1 MTDVSVTLRPPC
13 SCLSVLVS
21 LRRAQTWRLN
31 AKLCKSGRHTSLNN
45 ARMKNN
51 RNLILGEDV
60 YIAIIYHIPDRFL
73 PLLPW
78 VQRFFSRWGRQTLL
92 AGGERE
98 DLMPLFIDFTDLQIW
113 SHDWCLMK
121 TENSFCPALL
131 WNEEKQTS
139 FSTTVKSCNI

>member
-1 MTDVSVTLRPPC
+1 
-13 SCLSVLVS
+13 
-21 LRRAQTWRLN
+21 
-31 AKLCKSGRHTSLNN
+31 
-45 ARMKNN
+45 MKNN

-98 DLMPLFIDFTDLQIW
+98 DLMPLFIDFTDLQI
-113 SHDWCLMK
+113 
-121 TENSFCPALL
+121 
-131 WNEEKQTS
+131 
-139 FSTTVKSCNI
+139 